1 MNTQLTRRLRL
12 GAIGLASLFLLL
24 ALAACSNAEGNDDS
38 TPTAEATTTSTP
50 ADEVRAAYEAA
61 LDRWEQ
67 SGLDSYEFTLVRN
80 CFCPEDYRGPFSV
93 TVENGVVTEAL
104 YQGSAAKDGVALT
117 VDEVFDEIEQAL
129 DEGVLTE
136 IIYDPT
142 TGHPLVVQLDL
153 AAIAAVGG
161 LSLEISN
168 VSPLS

>member
-50 ADEVRAAYEAA
+50 ADEIRAAYEAA
-61 LDRWEQ
+61 RDRWEQ
-67 SGLDSYEFTLVRN
+67 GGIDSYEFMLVRN

-104 YQGSAAKDGVALT
+104 YQGGGAKDGVATT
-117 VDEVFDEIEQAL
+117 VDEVFDEIERAL

-136 IIYDPT
+136 ITYDPT
-142 TGHPLVVQLDL
+142 TGHPLVVRLDL
-153 AAIAAVGG
+153 AAIAADGG

-168 VSPLS
+168 LTQQS